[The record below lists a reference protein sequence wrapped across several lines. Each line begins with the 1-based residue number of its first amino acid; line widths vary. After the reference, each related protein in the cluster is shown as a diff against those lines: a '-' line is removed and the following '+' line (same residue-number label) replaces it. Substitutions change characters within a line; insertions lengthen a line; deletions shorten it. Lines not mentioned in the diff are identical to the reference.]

1 MGHCSSSFNPL
12 VMRAQL
18 LAIFCCILLVEVL
31 GKPKVPDVH
40 LHFYLGKKT
49 ATIGRAVT
57 AESAPPDAGDGNDY
71 SDGSSGTAE
80 SEDTPEAEESKGDM
94 EAEGAVEAEEGGAEE
109 ESEGEAGLNQESE
122 EALSESEDDVENE
135 GPSEQTVEEICSNI
149 DCKDPPN
156 SILGNMCCKE

>member
-1 MGHCSSSFNPL
+1 MGNPL

-80 SEDTPEAEESKGDM
+80 SEDAPEAEESKGEM
-94 EAEGAVEAEEGGAEE
+94 EAEGAAEAG
-109 ESEGEAGLNQESE
+109 EGEAGLNQESE

-135 GPSEQTVEEICSNI
+135 GPSEKTVEEICSNI